1 MNIIKEPKGVD
12 FIIQSPP
19 LTDQERKEIS
29 DFITSRKA
37 KKVVTKKIVK
47 EKTTVKKQILR
58 ISALTIVMVQFTK
71 K

>member
-29 DFITSRKA
+29 DFIASSKS
-37 KKVVTKKIVK
+37 KKVVAKTIVK
-47 EKTTVKKQILR
+47 EKTTVKK
-58 ISALTIVMVQFTK
+58 
-71 K
+71 